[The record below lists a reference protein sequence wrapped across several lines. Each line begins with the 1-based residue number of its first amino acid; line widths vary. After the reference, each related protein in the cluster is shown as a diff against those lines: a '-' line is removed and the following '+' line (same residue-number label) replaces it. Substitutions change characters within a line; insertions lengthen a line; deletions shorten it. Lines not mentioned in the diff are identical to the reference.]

1 MELYIKIILFLLSY
15 ARGTEEINF
24 TKANDH
30 PDTFN
35 ESRVTYNK
43 SEKSNII
50 DVHSDAIEEIDEA
63 NLTDVTQ
70 EQNPIKS
77 FYDILK
83 LPVEKI
89 LSSQK
94 VNTVLHNI
102 GTCMVNGVMEI
113 VAYYLPA
120 PLIPLIATAAGMVI
134 PFEPVVMLRRR
145 MPVTSYRRA
154 FKTAVNGFLNT
165 FDTYKVDNYYED
177 PYMTRRFNRRFMNEG
192 SKEIKKDDT

>member
-1 MELYIKIILFLLSY
+1 
-15 ARGTEEINF
+15 
-24 TKANDH
+24 
-30 PDTFN
+30 
-35 ESRVTYNK
+35 
-43 SEKSNII
+43 
-50 DVHSDAIEEIDEA
+50 
-63 NLTDVTQ
+63 
-70 EQNPIKS
+70 
-77 FYDILK
+77 
-83 LPVEKI
+83 
-89 LSSQK
+89 
-94 VNTVLHNI
+94 
-102 GTCMVNGVMEI
+102 MVNGVMEI